1 MLRKTLAQPTTV
13 TVLLFIQFIPLLL
26 FPLDTF
32 SSNSQQWWLPV
43 LLTALAIYAAI
54 KIVVQRTGELWPWY
68 LISFAQGF
76 NIISR
81 LMMIMPHA
89 TYNANGVQLA
99 DVAYLVTNFL
109 AIVISAGYIVLAE
122 LPDVRMSLLARKEMA
137 A

>member
-1 MLRKTLAQPTTV
+1 
-13 TVLLFIQFIPLLL
+13 LFIQFIPLLL